1 MKNKIK
7 SNLKFA
13 FIGCGLIGNKRAN
26 TISKN
31 SIIGCYDTDKKKSQL
46 FARKFFCKSYKNFNQ
61 LIKDTD
67 IVIICTPH
75 KYLDKFTLISIKF
88 GKHVFVEKPGAISLK
103 SLKKLIN
110 NTRYADN
117 KLKVQV
123 GYNHRFHPSIIQAI
137 KMVKKKTL
145 GDIMYVR
152 SRYGHGGR
160 KNYEKEWR
168 MKKSISGGGELID
181 QGSHIIDLS
190 RIILGNFTKINS
202 SLRSFF
208 WKSKVEDNAFL
219 TLKTKNNKIAFLHA
233 SCTEWKNKFSFEIFG
248 KKGKLE
254 IKGLGGSYGKEKL
267 IFYKMSKSLGKPKIK
282 IWNFSSKIDLSWNSE
297 LSEFVKCIKFN
308 KKVSCSLI
316 DAYEN
321 MKIINKCYKENKF

>member
-31 SIIGCYDTDKKKSQL
+31 SIIGCYDTDTKKSKI
-46 FARKFFCKSYKNFNQ
+46 FDKKFICKSYKNFNK
-61 LIKDTD
+61 LIKDSD
-67 IVIICTPH
+67 VVIICTPH
-75 KYLDKFTLISIKF
+75 KYLDKFTLISMKF
-88 GKHVFVEKPGAISLK
+88 GKHVFVEKPGAISLN

-110 NTRYADN
+110 NTRHLDN
-117 KLKVQV
+117 KLKIQV
-123 GYNHRFHPSIIQAI
+123 GYNHRFHPPIIQAI
-137 KMVKKKTL
+137 KMVKQKTL

-181 QGSHIIDLS
+181 QGSHIIDLA
-190 RIILGNFTKINS
+190 RIFLGNFTKINS
-202 SLRSFF
+202 SLGSFF

-219 TLKTKNNKIAFLHA
+219 TLKTKNNKVAFLHA

-267 IFYKMSKSLGKPKIK
+267 IYYKMSKNLGKPKIK
-282 IWNFSSKIDLSWNSE
+282 IWNFSSKVDLSWNSE
-297 LSEFVKCIKFN
+297 LSEFIKCIKFN

-316 DAYEN
+316 DAYEKI
-321 MKIINKCYKENKF
+321 KIINKCYKENKF